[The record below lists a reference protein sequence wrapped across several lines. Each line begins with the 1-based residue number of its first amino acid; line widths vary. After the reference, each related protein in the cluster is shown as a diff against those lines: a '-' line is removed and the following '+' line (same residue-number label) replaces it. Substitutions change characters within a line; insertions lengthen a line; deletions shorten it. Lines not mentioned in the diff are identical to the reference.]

1 MAAMLDARLV
11 FSGHA
16 VADQEDDAD
25 EVRPLAE
32 RASSPVVLLETMPR
46 WIPERLWL
54 GALRDSRLRL
64 VEALDVAITV
74 EDGQVVAEAVEIN
87 EFGWGANVSE
97 AILDLQR
104 AVAELYFQLEADE
117 HRLGSGLQAMWG
129 VLRHKVR
136 SSRV

>member
-1 MAAMLDARLV
+1 MAMLDARLV
-11 FSGHA
+11 FSGLA
-16 VADQEDDAD
+16 VVDQEDDAD

-32 RASSPVVLLETMPR
+32 RASSPVVLSGTMPR
-46 WIPERLWL
+46 SVPERLWL

-97 AILDLQR
+97 AVLDLQR
-104 AVAELYFQLEADE
+104 AVTELYFQLEADE
-117 HRLGSGLQAMWG
+117 HRLGSELQAVWG
-129 VLRHKVR
+129 VLRRKVR